1 MNRAQRNV
9 AVLAG
14 CQALLLTGNAIL
26 IALSPLVG
34 FALAPDKAFATL
46 PVTSYVVATALSTV
60 PASLWMK
67 RVGRRAGFM
76 TGAVIG
82 IGAGALSSYAIY
94 SGDFMLFCAG
104 TGLAGL
110 YNACGQ
116 YYRFAA
122 VDVAS
127 DSFKSK
133 AISFVMAGGI
143 VGAFLGPGSAILTRD
158 VFPEHLFL
166 GSYMS
171 TMIFALLAIGLLTLV
186 DIPPPG
192 EQERQSGGRPLAT
205 IVAQPVFLVAVLGGM
220 IGYGVMNLVMTATPL
235 AMTACQHPFDDTA
248 IVIQW
253 HIVGMFAPAFFTGS
267 LINRFGVLKIM
278 LCGTLLMFAC
288 VAVALSG
295 LEFLY
300 FWTSLVLLGL
310 GWNFLF
316 VGGTTLLTE
325 CYAPAEKAK
334 VQAANDFLVFG
345 TVAAASLTSG
355 TLLHLI
361 GWHAVL
367 LGALPFL
374 AFTGL
379 ASLWLLRRRDKRGV
393 TAAAPPPR

>member
-46 PVTSYVVATALSTV
+46 PVTSYVVATALNTV

-379 ASLWLLRRRDKRGV
+379 ASLWLLRRRV
-393 TAAAPPPR
+393 A

>member
-379 ASLWLLRRRDKRGV
+379 ASLWLLRRRV
-393 TAAAPPPR
+393 A

>member
-9 AVLAG
+9 TVLAA

-34 FALAPDKAFATL
+34 FELAADKAYATL
-46 PVTSYVVATALSTV
+46 PVTTYVVATALSTV
-60 PASLWMK
+60 PASFLMK
-67 RVGRRAGFM
+67 RVGRRVGFM
-76 TGAVIG
+76 SGAVIG
-82 IGAGALSSYAIY
+82 VLAGALSSYAIY
-94 SGDFMLFCAG
+94 AGDFLLFSAG

-110 YNACGQ
+110 YNAAGQ

-127 DSFKSK
+127 GSFKSK
-133 AISFVMAGGI
+133 AISFVLAGGI
-143 VGAFLGPGSAILTRD
+143 VGAFLGPGSAIWTRD
-158 VFPEHLFL
+158 IFPDHLFL

-171 TMIFALLAIGLLTLV
+171 TMIFAFLAIGLLMLV
-186 DIPPPG
+186 DIPPPS
-192 EQERQSGGRPLAT
+192 EEERQSGGRSLAT
-205 IVAQPVFLVAVLGGM
+205 IAAQPVFLVAVLGGM

-235 AMTACQHPFDDTA
+235 AMTAHHHPFGDTA
-248 IVIQW
+248 MVIQW
-253 HIVGMFAPAFFTGS
+253 HIVGMFAPAFFTGT

-278 LCGTLLMFAC
+278 LAGTLLMFAC

-295 LEFLY
+295 FEFLY

-325 CYAPAEKAK
+325 CYVPAEKFK
-334 VQAANDFLVFG
+334 VQAINDFLVFG

-367 LGALPFL
+367 YGALPFL
-374 AFTGL
+374 ALTGL
-379 ASLWLLRRRDKRGV
+379 ASLWLLRRR
-393 TAAAPPPR
+393 TA

>member
-1 MNRAQRNV
+1 
-9 AVLAG
+9 
-14 CQALLLTGNAIL
+14 
-26 IALSPLVG
+26 
-34 FALAPDKAFATL
+34 
-46 PVTSYVVATALSTV
+46 
-60 PASLWMK
+60 
-67 RVGRRAGFM
+67 
-76 TGAVIG
+76 
-82 IGAGALSSYAIY
+82 
-94 SGDFMLFCAG
+94 
-104 TGLAGL
+104 
-110 YNACGQ
+110 
-116 YYRFAA
+116 
-122 VDVAS
+122 
-127 DSFKSK
+127 
-133 AISFVMAGGI
+133 
-143 VGAFLGPGSAILTRD
+143 
-158 VFPEHLFL
+158 
-166 GSYMS
+166 MS

-379 ASLWLLRRRDKRGV
+379 ASLWLLRRRV
-393 TAAAPPPR
+393 A

>member
-9 AVLAG
+9 SVLAA

-34 FALAPDKAFATL
+34 FDLAADKAYATL
-46 PVTSYVVATALSTV
+46 PVTTYVVATALSTI
-60 PASLWMK
+60 PASFWMK
-67 RVGRRAGFM
+67 RVGRRAGFQS
-76 TGAVIG
+76 GAVIG
-82 IGAGALSSYAIY
+82 ILAGALSSYAIY
-94 SGDFMLFCAG
+94 VGDFLLFSAG

-110 YNACGQ
+110 YNAAGQ

-127 DSFKSK
+127 GSFKSK
-133 AISFVMAGGI
+133 AISFVLAGGI
-143 VGAFLGPGSAILTRD
+143 VGAFLGPGSAIWTRD
-158 VFPEHLFL
+158 LIPEHLFL

-171 TMIFALLAIGLLTLV
+171 TMIFPLLAIGLLMLI
-186 DIPPPG
+186 DIPPPS
-192 EQERQSGGRPLAT
+192 EEERQSGGRSLAA
-205 IVAQPVFLVAVLGGM
+205 IAAQPVFLVAVLGGM

-235 AMTACQHPFDDTA
+235 AMTAHHHHFGDTA
-248 IVIQW
+248 MVIQW

-278 LCGTLLMFAC
+278 LAGTLLMFAC

-295 LEFLY
+295 FEFLY
-300 FWTSLVLLGL
+300 FFASLVLLGL

-325 CYAPAEKAK
+325 AYVPAEKAK
-334 VQAANDFLVFG
+334 VQAINDFLVFG

-367 LGALPFL
+367 YGALPFL
-374 AFTGL
+374 AITAL
-379 ASLWLLRRRDKRGV
+379 ASLWLLRRRA
-393 TAAAPPPR
+393 T

>member
-267 LINRFGVLKIM
+267 LINRFSVLKIM

-379 ASLWLLRRRDKRGV
+379 ASLWLLRRRV
-393 TAAAPPPR
+393 A